1 MKNLADC
8 FHLCNLCTAIADPF
22 FLLFKIEMDKT
33 DKRIKNESRVSP
45 SGNIEELRIRKTLL
59 VISGRPHQYP
69 DRRRRRRVFSRG
81 RVLVNRV
88 RVVDLE
94 QRRDGGGPD
103 VEDPG
108 VGHLTVDLHHCLVF
122 FVLDD
127 AVCNLR
133 DGEGDSWLSTSS

>member
-1 MKNLADC
+1 
-8 FHLCNLCTAIADPF
+8 
-22 FLLFKIEMDKT
+22 MDKT
-33 DKRIKNESRVSP
+33 DKRTKMSHPYAVSP
-45 SGNIEELRIRKTLL
+45 SGNIEEIEIIKARL

-69 DRRRRRRVFSRG
+69 DRRRRRVFSSG
-81 RVLVNRV
+81 GVLVNRV

-127 AVCNLR
+127 AVCSLR
-133 DGEGDSWLSTSS
+133 DGEGDSWLSTS